1 MRNLKRTRALL
12 DRPFYSPREVAGL
25 AGVHPTTVMNYIHS
39 GRLYALRL
47 SERTYRIPLR
57 AVAKMLEP
65 EGVRSVRT
73 VLRPFQRVGLAK
85 IERDLAREH
94 ARRGARR

>member
-1 MRNLKRTRALL
+1 MTRPLL

-39 GRLYALRL
+39 GRLYAIRL

-57 AVAKMLEP
+57 AVAKLLEP

-73 VLRPFQRVGLAK
+73 IVRPLQTVGLAK
-85 IERDLAREH
+85 IERELAREH
-94 ARRGARR
+94 VRRGTRR